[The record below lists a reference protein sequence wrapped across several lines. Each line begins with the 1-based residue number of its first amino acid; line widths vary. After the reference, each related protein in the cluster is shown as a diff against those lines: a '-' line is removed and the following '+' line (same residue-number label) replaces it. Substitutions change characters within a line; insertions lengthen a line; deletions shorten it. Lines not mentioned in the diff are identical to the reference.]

1 MSIFVLQ
8 TSTAMKR
15 LIILLIGAVVF
26 SASASEPVTRHPDGT
41 VTINT
46 GTLKTVEG
54 CFGPTPLI
62 IQLDSAGTVSKI
74 EALPNDETPSYWE
87 VVVTG
92 LTKLFVGV
100 PAGQIPAMEVDAI
113 SGATYSSEGFL
124 SNLKTGIEYYL
135 DNNNQQ

>member
-124 SNLKTGIEYYL
+124 SNLKTGIECYL